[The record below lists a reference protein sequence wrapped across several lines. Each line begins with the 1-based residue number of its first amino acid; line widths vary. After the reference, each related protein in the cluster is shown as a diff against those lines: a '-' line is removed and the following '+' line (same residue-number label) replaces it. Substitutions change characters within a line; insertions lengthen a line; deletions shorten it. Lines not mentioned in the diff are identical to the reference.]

1 MRWWSAALAL
11 VASSAPAAAQQMT
24 SASVQVTLVAR
35 KAASV
40 SVLPAGASALALGL
54 APAADG
60 ASSGPAL
67 ETAWNLPPTL
77 VGELAWRTTGRRGAP
92 YIERRVALLDPI
104 ARTRQPLDAVPSP
117 DDVDATRV
125 VVVRLVVY

>member
-1 MRWWSAALAL
+1 MRWWSLAVLAAGSAGPATAQQL
-11 VASSAPAAAQQMT
+11 SSATA
-24 SASVQVTLVAR
+24 QVTLVAR

-40 SVLPAGASALALGL
+40 SVLPAGASALTLGL
-54 APAADG
+54 APEPEAA
-60 ASSGPAL
+60 AAAPAL
-67 ETAWNLPPTL
+67 DTSWNLPITL
-77 VGELAWRTTGRRGAP
+77 VGELTWRTTGRRGAP

-117 DDVDATRV
+117 GEVDASRV